1 MKKSVVDLSDLQEIA
16 PFFKTKFGI
25 FLGKKILQMHGN

>member
-25 FLGKKILQMHGN
+25 FLGKK